1 MEGYGMTTDERFLEG
16 IKKDPRLELI
26 FVKTHIMTMLR
37 QGIEPNEFIEKMVE
51 DLKWRDE

>member
-1 MEGYGMTTDERFLEG
+1 MTTDERFLEG
-16 IKKDPRLELI
+16 IKKEPRLELI